1 MKKFLV
7 VAMAIVMA
15 ICSFAMV
22 GCGGKQ
28 GVSYEDFSTK
38 AKALEA
44 SAPEL
49 KSGYVNFQFSGDDD
63 LGPDIKFEIDEDGKV
78 TYDEERVEWYSPMV
92 WEEIPI
98 FLRATLVP
106 SNLYVWNVEE
116 VEEKDEKTES
126 GLEYKTSVVYQT
138 QNELSIK
145 INDYMKTAK
154 GNVNDSTVYK
164 KYDPSTGY
172 LIERV
177 KKTNN
182 SEIKMVI
189 VWDED

>member
-22 GCGGKQ
+22 GCGKE
-28 GVSYEDFSTK
+28 GVSFEDFNTR
-38 AKALEA
+38 AKALEVN
-44 SAPEL
+44 APEL

-98 FLRATLVP
+98 FLRSTFT
-106 SNLYVWNVEE
+106 SSMYVWNVEE

-154 GNVNDSTVYK
+154 GNVQDSTSYK
-164 KYDPSTGY
+164 KYDKSTGY
-172 LIERV
+172 IIERV

>member
-22 GCGGKQ
+22 GCGKE
-28 GVSYEDFSTK
+28 GVSFEDFNTR

-44 SAPEL
+44 NAPEL

-92 WEEIPI
+92 WEEIPR
-98 FLRATLVP
+98 FLNSTFT
-106 SNLYVWNVEE
+106 SSMYVWNVEE

-154 GNVNDSTVYK
+154 GNVQDSTSYK
-164 KYDPSTGY
+164 KYDKSTGY
-172 LIERV
+172 IIERV
-177 KKTNN
+177 KKSNI
-182 SEIKMVI
+182 SGEIKMVI
-189 VWDED
+189 VWDQD